1 MNKTIAIAGLGW
13 LGKPFALH
21 LQNLGYRVKGSA
33 TSLEKATL
41 LQKSGF
47 DAYHLEISESA
58 VSGSPIA
65 FFEKVD
71 YLVIMI
77 PPGLRRNTG
86 ANYVLKM
93 THLLTEIEKSKV
105 KKVILVSSTSVYGDL
120 SGTVTEA
127 TIPRP
132 NTESGRQLLATE
144 QLFLDALD
152 INTTIVRFA
161 GLIGLDRHPVHFL
174 AKKQSLTNGNDPV
187 NLIHLNDCIA
197 IISAVIK
204 KQWWNEIFNAVYPD
218 HPLKKEYYPQEAEKK
233 GLKLPEYDDVTM
245 AMGKKIEPN
254 WLLDVKKYRFN
265 TPIQS

>member
-1 MNKTIAIAGLGW
+1 MSNTIAILGCGW
-13 LGKPFALH
+13 LGLPLAQHLIAEGYQVNGATTSTTKLTYLKEQGIHPFL
-21 LQNLGYRVKGSA
+21 
-33 TSLEKATL
+33 
-41 LQKSGF
+41 
-47 DAYHLEISESA
+47 ISITEQQIN
-58 VSGSPIA
+58 GPIDDFLKHA
-65 FFEKVD
+65 EV
-71 YLVIMI
+71 LVINI
-77 PPGLRRNTG
+77 PPRLKGTIIESYIDKMKLVLEAILRSDIKN
-86 ANYVLKM
+86 VLF
-93 THLLTEIEKSKV
+93 
-105 KKVILVSSTSVYGDL
+105 VSSTSVYGDL